1 MISQATY
8 FIPWHKLLGTL
19 GFEQSVWCSS
29 NIFKQEAKTF
39 FEVNP
44 HQVLW
49 TVSAESLAECIVDSS
64 TSTEEVH
71 HVHVLGKEIGL
82 GQ

>member
-1 MISQATY
+1 MFFQ
-8 FIPWHKLLGTL
+8 H
-19 GFEQSVWCSS
+19 
-29 NIFKQEAKTF
+29 IFKKETKTF
-39 FEVNP
+39 FEVSP

-49 TVSAESLAECIVDSS
+49 TVSTESLAECIVDGSAP
-64 TSTEEVH
+64 TEEVH

>member
-8 FIPWHKLLGTL
+8 FIPWHKLLGTP
-19 GFEQSVWCSS
+19 WCSS